1 MKKLLLFTV
10 FCITT
15 SLFSQTISLQSFA
28 TGFSSPVA
36 IVNAGDS
43 RLFVVQRGGA
53 IRILNANGTI
63 NGTNFL
69 TIPSTTV
76 LSGGERGLLGLAFHP
91 NYATNGYFYVNYTR
105 VGDGATVVARY
116 SVSTTDPN
124 VANPAS
130 AQILLTVTQPYSNH
144 NGGSLAFG
152 PDGYLYIGMGD
163 GGSGGD
169 PQNYAQNIN
178 SLLGKMLR
186 IDVDNGTPYSIPTG
200 NPFAGATPG
209 ADEIWAVGMRNPW
222 KFSFDKNTGDLWI
235 ADVGQN
241 SVEEINKALSTDAGL
256 NYGWKCY
263 EGNSVYST
271 SGCGPSSNYK
281 FPIATYPYGGGYCS
295 VTGGYSY
302 AGSLYPNFQNKYFFA
317 DYCANRIGWIPTA
330 GGTIT
335 WTAPFSGS
343 LATFGED
350 VNGELYVAGISSG
363 IVYKITDT
371 SLGTEDFT
379 SNGFSIYP
387 NPATDSFTIKN
398 SNLTEIKQLLVYDT
412 SGKLVMTRYPTTVE
426 STTIETSNLQQG
438 LYFVTIETTN
448 GSFFRSKLQIR

>member
-1 MKKLLLFTV
+1 MKKLVLFTL
-10 FCITT
+10 FCITST
-15 SLFSQTISLQSFA
+15 LFSQSIALQSFA

-63 NGTNFL
+63 NATNFL

-76 LSGGERGLLGLAFHP
+76 LAGGERGLLGLAFHP

-105 VGDGATVVARY
+105 VGDGATVIARY
-116 SVSTTDPN
+116 SVNTTDAN
-124 VANPAS
+124 IANPAS
-130 AQILLTVTQPYSNH
+130 AQILLTVSQPYSNH

-186 IDVDNGTPYSIPTG
+186 IDVDNGTPYSIPAG

-209 ADEIWAVGMRNPW
+209 ADEIWAVGVRNPW
-222 KFSFDKNTGDLWI
+222 KFSFDRNTGDLWI

-241 SVEEINKALSTDAGL
+241 SVEEINKALPTEAGL

-263 EGNSVYST
+263 EGNSVFST
-271 SGCGPSSNYK
+271 VGCGPIANYK

-302 AGSLYPNFQNKYFFA
+302 TGLLYPNFQNKYFFA
-317 DYCANRIGWIPTA
+317 DYCANRIGWIPTS

-335 WTAPFSGS
+335 WTAPFSGG

-350 VNGELYVAGISSG
+350 VNGELYVAGVSG
-363 IVYKITDT
+363 GIIYKINDT
-371 SLGTEDFT
+371 SLGTADFV
-379 SNGFSIYP
+379 NEGFSVYP
-387 NPATDSFTIKN
+387 NPAEEMVTLKNPNLSAIKQIVLN
-398 SNLTEIKQLLVYDT
+398 DASGKIVGTFHPTTGTETTLSVQNLT
-412 SGKLVMTRYPTTVE
+412 SGIYFL
-426 STTIETSNLQQG
+426 SIETA
-438 LYFVTIETTN
+438 N
-448 GSFFRSKLQIR
+448 GEWHRTKLMKN